1 MATPAVIIATGADA
15 RGTHAGEAPVKTG
28 RSSFRT
34 YGGRG
39 KLTVRVRGE
48 VRAEIVL
55 RATYVLVHSAS
66 GWQVVQ
72 QHVSAPVEEG
82 YFGDLLFGDPGE
94 LARD

>member
-1 MATPAVIIATGADA
+1 
-15 RGTHAGEAPVKTG
+15 
-28 RSSFRT
+28 
-34 YGGRG
+34 
-39 KLTVRVRGE
+39 VRVRGE

-55 RATYVLVHSAS
+55 RATYILVHGAS